1 MFFYWDPTYL
11 LILPGLLLAMYAQ
24 SKINHAYTTY
34 SQVRSDSGIS
44 GCQAARALL
53 ERQGI
58 SDVEVVMG
66 KGQLTDHYDPRTK
79 KVVLSPGVYQSD
91 SLAAL
96 AVAAHETG
104 HAIQHNE
111 AYLPLSLRRLM
122 APVAQIAS
130 NVAIPLFILGLFFS
144 YTLTQVGI
152 YMFAAVV
159 LFQLVTLPV
168 EFNASSRAMAA
179 LEKYG
184 FITAE
189 EYPGT
194 KSVLSAAALTYV
206 AAVMTS
212 ILTLMRLLIISGAG
226 RRRD

>member
-1 MFFYWDPTYL
+1 MFFYWDPTFL
-11 LILPGLLLAMYAQ
+11 LILPGLLLALYAQ
-24 SKINHAYTTY
+24 QKINSAYSTY
-34 SQVRSDSGIS
+34 SRVSSQKGASGS
-44 GCQAARALL
+44 QAARALL

-58 SDVEVVMG
+58 YDVEVVMG
-66 KGQLTDHYDPRTK
+66 KGQLSDHYDPRTK

-111 AYLPLSLRRLM
+111 AYLPLSLRTLM
-122 APVAQIAS
+122 APVVQIAS

-152 YMFAAVV
+152 YLFAAVV

-168 EFNASSRAMAA
+168 EFNASRRAMAA
-179 LEKYG
+179 LESQG
-184 FITAE
+184 FITTE
-189 EYPGT
+189 EYPGA

-212 ILTLMRLLIISGAG
+212 ILQLMRLLIISGAG

>member
-1 MFFYWDPTYL
+1 MKKSVLVNT
-11 LILPGLLLAMYAQ
+11 ILA
-24 SKINHAYTTY
+24 
-34 SQVRSDSGIS
+34 
-44 GCQAARALL
+44 ALL
-53 ERQGI
+53 GLACLI
-58 SDVEVVMG
+58 TVLVKVFSPAAVLPKLDVAM
-66 KGQLTDHYDPRTK
+66 LAFF
-79 KVVLSPGVYQSD
+79 

-111 AYLPLSLRRLM
+111 AYLPLSLRSLM